1 MKTKELVF
9 RQDAQLDPHS
19 CIKMGNEFINA
30 RYTLT
35 LKQHKA
41 LLTIL
46 SQFTGDETIKVDFK
60 QFAKTL
66 NIGTN
71 TGYTSKIE
79 KIVKAIGARYI
90 TIDSRKADTEEEIQK
105 YSVIFFTEVNRPGDG
120 TIEVTLPKKL
130 LPYFKELNRQY
141 TTLQLKIQLEF
152 NSIYAIRI
160 YQLIKQFESTGY
172 RKIHIDEL
180 REILQLNNRYSKM
193 HDFKRYVLE
202 QAAKEINEKSQFV
215 LEYRFD
221 GQQGK
226 NKTQYIEFIFAKKFK
241 SLTQTKDELNLQNA
255 LIQLGINKDMVELL
269 FDAYDYERILCNFE
283 YVIKQNLENTKNI
296 SSYIVSAIKK
306 DYAKNAKSNNIDI
319 LKQLANIPN
328 NALEDIIQ
336 NIKESFTK
344 FENQIFDQYSN
355 INSIKSSPIA
365 MAIIKKYLK

>member
-1 MKTKELVF
+1 MTAKELVLH
-9 RQDAQLDPHS
+9 QATQLDPNS
-19 CIKMGNEFINA
+19 YIKMGNEFVNA
-30 RYTLT
+30 RYALT

-46 SQFTGDETIKVDFK
+46 SQFTGDETIKIDFK
-60 QFAKTL
+60 QFAKAL

-90 TIDSRKADTEEEIQK
+90 TIDSRAADTEEEIQK

-141 TTLQLKIQLEF
+141 TTLQLKVQLEF

-180 REILQLNNRYSKM
+180 RDILQLNNRYSKM

-202 QAAKEINEKSQFV
+202 PAAREINEKSQFV
-215 LEYRFD
+215 LEYRID
-221 GQQGK
+221 GQQGR
-226 NKTQYIEFIFAKKFK
+226 NKTKYIEFLFAKKFK
-241 SLTQTKDELNLQNA
+241 SLTQTKDDLNLQNA
-255 LIQLGINKDMVELL
+255 LVQLGVNQDIVDLL
-269 FDAYDYERILCNFE
+269 FDTYDYERVLRNFE

-306 DYAKNAKSNNIDI
+306 DYAKNAESNIDT
-319 LKQLANIPN
+319 LKQLSNIPN
-328 NALEDIIQ
+328 DDLEQIIQ
-336 NIKESFTK
+336 NIKEFFTK

-355 INSIKSSPIA
+355 IEQIKTSPIA
-365 MAIIKKYLK
+365 MAIIKKYLR